1 MILLTLIN
9 KEKNMSKWRLQ
20 KPKEIEAEIEQ
31 QKIKAAEEKVTA
43 AFNKMLNKHAK
54 KKRGKDGS

>member
-1 MILLTLIN
+1 
-9 KEKNMSKWRLQ
+9 MSKWRLQ
-20 KPKEIEAEIEQ
+20 THKEIEAEIEK

-54 KKRGKDGS
+54 KKGGKDGS